1 MRQLVQALLREG
13 SLSSGSNIQ
22 PLLHPRAAHIQHL
35 ILHSSKAFDAMY
47 THNHTL
53 FQISPCKNRCWQ
65 LSHSHICYL
74 QQLMLKGEIEI
85 TLEVLQPIGKLN

>member
-1 MRQLVQALLREG
+1 MRQLGQALLREG

-47 THNHTL
+47 THNH
-53 FQISPCKNRCWQ
+53 FKSPLAETDVGNFPTR
-65 LSHSHICYL
+65 I
-74 QQLMLKGEIEI
+74 GEFA
-85 TLEVLQPIGKLN
+85 TTEVERRDRNNPRNLTTYW